1 MRPSTPD
8 TPRSQPCAEV
18 NPQLWT
24 YFCNSIGETPTAAYW
39 SEAEVVQT
47 LDQMDIARNAVE
59 TTLRSLALFF
69 TPTYVKD
76 TRPH

>member
-1 MRPSTPD
+1 MRPNAPD
-8 TPRSQPCAEV
+8 TPRSEPCAEV
-18 NPQLWT
+18 NPALWAH
-24 YFCNSIGETPTAAYW
+24 FCNVLGENPTPAYW

-59 TTLRSLALFF
+59 STLQRLALFF
-69 TPTYVKD
+69 VPMQPGN